1 MNKYPPE
8 RIIIFRDGVGES
20 QIKSLDN
27 EIEVIKSSFKKINE
41 KYSPKLIYI
50 MINKKNS
57 IKIFSESQ
65 GQSSRPEK
73 KGGKFQ

>member
-27 EIEVIKSSFKKINE
+27 EIEAIKGSFKKINE

-65 GQSSRPEK
+65 EQSGR
-73 KGGKFQ
+73 